1 MRIPSVHCQRRPC
14 RSKDAPQG
22 EPGTLRPKP
31 GAGVSGFRPYHPR
44 SESNASPP
52 HRAFSMRSCSGSKR
66 SSASAMPPKC
76 VELDGEPT
84 PPDWPVAAGM
94 SVSCSRERCHRLFL
108 VDAATASL
116 RGRPA
121 PAVGVGLVKNEM
133 LSLLALHAAL
143 PASQGAASRG
153 MRDWW
158 HEPCKPCRCL
168 QYEDI
173 CASAPT
179 SDRGGEMSP
188 CGVTT
193 SSPHVGLR

>member
-1 MRIPSVHCQRRPC
+1 MS
-14 RSKDAPQG
+14 
-22 EPGTLRPKP
+22 
-31 GAGVSGFRPYHPR
+31 
-44 SESNASPP
+44 
-52 HRAFSMRSCSGSKR
+52 
-66 SSASAMPPKC
+66 PKC

-173 CASAPT
+173 CAIRVCHMSHM
-179 SDRGGEMSP
+179 DR
-188 CGVTT
+188 V
-193 SSPHVGLR
+193 VI